1 VSSTRPC
8 GEIPDLQ
15 YALLNDRP
23 ASGSDDCLDTRE
35 AASRLANILL
45 ASKQNSPFVLAV
57 DGDWGV
63 GKSSLLQQ
71 ICEQLTSPEDSEQSG
86 FSGKRRRR
94 MPWLKVKQDEPDV
107 KCVQFNAWTAENSS
121 VLESLITTV
130 LYQLDP
136 NFVRRQAHR
145 LARHKGLLSALQV
158 SFSIVAGVFGL
169 SRTVNDALASLA
181 VSARSR
187 MEVRDTIQNIL
198 RDWLADSDNSKPVPN
213 AKNERSLIIFVDDL
227 DRCSSDTVLQ
237 MCEVIKLY
245 LDMPGLI
252 FVLGCALSAL
262 ARGVKS
268 PDSGRRGQ
276 EYTYLEKIVQVAYRI
291 PTPNDTQIER
301 LIKKCAQESRTDE
314 LIDDETYRILAE
326 RTQRNPRR
334 IKRIIN
340 SFILEYK
347 LHPSWRQPELGIAK
361 LIKVVLLYQLYPEF
375 YEALVGADSSD
386 DLIAIFLDYATVRDS
401 SVDGDEWRN
410 FAEKYNLP
418 ADKHDETIIQLKKEL
433 PDPLPEL
440 TTDRPLI
447 SLLTSLGGTDSCR
460 TIRQQLLNNP
470 LRSERGLNAIISA
483 LQAGTLVTQSSL
495 EERLKLNALADQLQA
510 QVMGTEGAAAT
521 EQAQYQ
527 ELQLEADA
535 NNAAASSVAQAAQRK
550 MQTNSKIFQSFDGII
565 RG

>member
-1 VSSTRPC
+1 MSSIRPSGEVS
-8 GEIPDLQ
+8 DLQ

-23 ASGSDDCLDTRE
+23 ASSSDDCLDTRE
-35 AASRLANILL
+35 AASELANILL

-71 ICEQLTSPEDSEQSG
+71 ICEQLAPLKDSEKSG
-86 FSGKRRRR
+86 SPGKRRRR
-94 MPWLKVKQDEPDV
+94 IPWLRAKWDDSDV

-145 LARHKGLLSALQV
+145 LARHKGLLSVLRV
-158 SFSIVAGVFGL
+158 SFSVVAGVFGL
-169 SRTVNDALASLA
+169 SRSVNDALASLA
-181 VSARSR
+181 VSPRSR
-187 MEVRDTIQNIL
+187 MEVRDTVQGIL
-198 RDWLADSDNSKPVPN
+198 NKWLAGSGNGKRRPN
-213 AKNERSLIIFVDDL
+213 GKNERSLIIFVDDL

-245 LDMPGLI
+245 LDMQGLI
-252 FVLGCALSAL
+252 FVLGCALSVL
-262 ARGVKS
+262 ARGVRS
-268 PDSGRRGQ
+268 PEGGRRGE

-291 PTPNDTQIER
+291 PTPNDAQIQR
-301 LIKKCAQESRTDE
+301 LIEKCAQESRTDE
-314 LIDDETYRILAE
+314 LIGDEIYQILAE

-347 LHPSWRQPELGIAK
+347 LHSSWKQPELGVAN
-361 LIKVVLLYQLYPEF
+361 LIKVVLLYQLYPQF
-375 YEALVGADSSD
+375 YEALVGTGSPD
-386 DLIAIFLDYATVRDS
+386 DLIAIFLDYAAVRDS
-401 SVDGDEWRN
+401 SVDDDQWRN
-410 FAEKYNLP
+410 FAERYDLSP
-418 ADKHDETIIQLKKEL
+418 DKHDEAINKLKREL

-440 TTDRPLI
+440 TEDQPLI
-447 SLLTSLGGTDSCR
+447 SLLTSLGGTDTYR
-460 TIRQQLLNNP
+460 AIRQQLLNNP
-470 LRSERGLNAIISA
+470 LRSERGLNAIISG

-495 EERLKLNALADQLQA
+495 IAGLKLNAGTDQLQA
-510 QVMGTEGAAAT
+510 QVMATELAAAT
-521 EQAQYQ
+521 EQAQYK

-535 NNAAASSVAQAAQRK
+535 NNAAASSVAQAAQHK
-550 MQTNSKIFQSFDGII
+550 MQTNSKIFQGFDEVL
-565 RG
+565 RS